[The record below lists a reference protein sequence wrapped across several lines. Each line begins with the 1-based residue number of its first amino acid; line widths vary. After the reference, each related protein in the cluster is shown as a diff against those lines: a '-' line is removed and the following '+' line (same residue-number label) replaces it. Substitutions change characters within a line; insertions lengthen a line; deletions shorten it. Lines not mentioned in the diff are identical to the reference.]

1 MVAAFFGEPRP
12 SDSSSKNV
20 RKGKKVSSRRSEIDD
35 EDSEGQETGSA
46 TVMKKEKVK
55 RFSRADKMKKA
66 KSQRSLRSQC
76 SMNTHLEDIE
86 AFCKMIKND
95 KEAKK
100 ALAAMVNPAATRKQ
114 QELLN
119 ASR

>member
-1 MVAAFFGEPRP
+1 MDTRSTRRP

-20 RKGKKVSSRRSEIDD
+20 RKGKKVSSRRFEIDD
-35 EDSEGQETGSA
+35 EDSEGQETGTSA
-46 TVMKKEKVK
+46 TVIKKEKVK